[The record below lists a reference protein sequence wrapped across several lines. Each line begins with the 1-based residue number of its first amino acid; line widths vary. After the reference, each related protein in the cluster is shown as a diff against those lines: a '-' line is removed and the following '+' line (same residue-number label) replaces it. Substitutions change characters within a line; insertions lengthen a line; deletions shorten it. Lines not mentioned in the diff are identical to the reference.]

1 MRHLNEEEL
10 IDVAEGIR
18 AASSV
23 AHLESCEQCR
33 RQAADLRTVM
43 SAVAEVEVPE
53 PSPLFWDHLSARVS
67 EAVADVPGRRATRVP
82 AWRTWRLVMP
92 AIALA
97 AVVVAAFVTLGGP
110 GAPPSAVRQAAVDA
124 GAVETVAPLGDDA
137 SLRLIADLAGD
148 LDWDAAVDAGLTTR
162 DDAVELVLLE
172 MNADER
178 LELQRILKQA
188 LSKPGVS

>member
-10 IDVAEGIR
+10 IDVAEGIG
-18 AASSV
+18 AESSL

-33 RQAADLRTVM
+33 RQAADLRAVM
-43 SAVAEVEVPE
+43 SAVAAVEVPE

-67 EAVADVPGRRATRVP
+67 EAVADVRGNSTVRVP
-82 AWRTWRLVMP
+82 VWRTWRVVMP

-97 AVVVAAFVTLGGP
+97 AVVVAAIVRPGGP
-110 GAPPSAVRQAAVDA
+110 AAPRSPVHQTAVEASAA
-124 GAVETVAPLGDDA
+124 ETVAPLGEDP
-137 SLRLIADLAGD
+137 SLSLIADLAGD
-148 LDWDAAVDAGLTTR
+148 LDWDAALDAGLTTR

-188 LSKPGVS
+188 LSKPSVS